1 MRRQIIPANTLRQMS
16 FDYNIVKQAS
26 SSSLFQLNY
35 ATKIS
40 CAIYGPRTN
49 VKDLNE
55 FSEKC
60 RVVCDVKYAPF
71 ANRGERR
78 GRGGRGADEEEIS
91 HLLEQALMASVCLE
105 KYPKCVINVYV
116 IVLENDGNVLGAAIT
131 ASSLTLAIAGIECHD
146 LVLGTSASL
155 INTKNVNNTSNAND
169 TTATNIYQQLI
180 LDPNAEDEENASGS
194 ISVAYM
200 PNLGKVNVL
209 NIVGKMNG
217 KDAVN
222 GLNICIEK
230 CNEIHTFAKETLK
243 NIKI

>member
-91 HLLEQALMASVCLE
+91 QLLEQALMASVCLE

-116 IVLENDGNVLGAAIT
+116 IILENDGNVLGAAIT

-155 INTKNVNNTSNAND
+155 INTKNVNNISNAND

>member
-91 HLLEQALMASVCLE
+91 QLLEQALMASVCLE

-146 LVLGTSASL
+146 LVRPT
-155 INTKNVNNTSNAND
+155 I
-169 TTATNIYQQLI
+169 
-180 LDPNAEDEENASGS
+180 
-194 ISVAYM
+194 
-200 PNLGKVNVL
+200 
-209 NIVGKMNG
+209 
-217 KDAVN
+217 
-222 GLNICIEK
+222 
-230 CNEIHTFAKETLK
+230 
-243 NIKI
+243 